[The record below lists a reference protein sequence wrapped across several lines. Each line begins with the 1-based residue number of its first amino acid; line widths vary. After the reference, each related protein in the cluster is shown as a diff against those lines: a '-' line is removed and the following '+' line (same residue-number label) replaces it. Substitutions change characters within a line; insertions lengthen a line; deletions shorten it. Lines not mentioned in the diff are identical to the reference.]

1 MDFQR
6 AELDE
11 AISRM
16 KRLAEAWRRALVED
30 ATTGGPRKAATNTPD
45 FLPPQLWSAAA
56 AEEGV
61 QTVGIVGGG
70 PSEAVRRS
78 LEVAASGAADADG
91 SYSSDSKRIQPEKL
105 GWFRRL
111 FR

>member
-30 ATTGGPRKAATNTPD
+30 ATTGGLRKATTNTPVS
-45 FLPPQLWSAAA
+45 LPPQLRSAA
-56 AEEGV
+56 AEEEGG
-61 QTVGIVGGG
+61 QAVGIVGGG
-70 PSEAVRRS
+70 HSEAVIQSR
-78 LEVAASGAADADG
+78 EVAASGAADTDR
-91 SYSSDSKRIQPEKL
+91 SYSPDSKRTQPEKL